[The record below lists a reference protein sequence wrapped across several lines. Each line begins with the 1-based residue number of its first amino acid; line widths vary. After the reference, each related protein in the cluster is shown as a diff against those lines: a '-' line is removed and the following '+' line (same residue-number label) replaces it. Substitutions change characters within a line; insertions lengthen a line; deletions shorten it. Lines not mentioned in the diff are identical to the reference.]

1 LRTNYITS
9 LAADGGEIKFLS
21 SIVAPLLFLT
31 ETLFLLLGSH
41 IIDKWTTLEVFEKM
55 ADSYRIK
62 KNINFA

>member
-41 IIDKWTTLEVFEKM
+41 IIDKWTNAYFQQHKKSTLL
-55 ADSYRIK
+55 
-62 KNINFA
+62 